1 MTKFEIF
8 EEKIKAK
15 GRMARV
21 AVVNPIIH
29 SALEASVKV
38 AEKGL
43 AKPILIG
50 DKAKI
55 QSLMEKHTDLD
66 YEIVDARSEKEASE
80 KAVELARNNK
90 ADAILK
96 GSVSS
101 TVFLRPM
108 LSKETGI
115 VKKGSLVSHIS
126 VFSVKHYHKFLIL
139 SDVAVNITPDLSE
152 KVKITAN
159 AIDLAHYLDIEKP
172 KVAILAA
179 AESVNPKMQS
189 SMDASVISKMG
200 ERGVFGEAIVEGPM
214 AMDLAVS
221 KESCEEK
228 NFKSP
233 VGGDAD
239 IIITPDINAGNILYK
254 ALAKLCKAD
263 LAAVLSGTE
272 VPVVLTS
279 RGDTAQVKYD
289 SLLLALMMQ

>member
-8 EEKIKAK
+8 EDKIKAK
-15 GRMARV
+15 GKIARV

-29 SALEASVKV
+29 SALEAAVKV

-50 DKAKI
+50 ERKKI
-55 QSLMEKHTDLD
+55 ESLMEKHKNLD
-66 YEIVDARSEKEASE
+66 YEILDAESEKDASE

-126 VFSVKHYHKFLIL
+126 VFSLKHYHKFLIL
-139 SDVAVNITPDLSE
+139 SDVAVNITPDLNE

-179 AESVNPKMQS
+179 AESVNPKMES

-200 ERGVFGEAIVEGPM
+200 ERGVFGEAMVEGPM

>member
-1 MTKFEIF
+1 MSKFEIF
-8 EEKIKAK
+8 EDKIRAK
-15 GRMARV
+15 GKTARV

-38 AEKGL
+38 AERGL

-55 QSLMEKHTDLD
+55 ESLMKEHTDLD
-66 YEIVDARSEKEASE
+66 YEILDAGSEKEAAE
-80 KAVELARNNK
+80 KAVELARNKK

-126 VFSVKHYHKFLIL
+126 VFSIKHYHKFLIL
-139 SDVAVNITPDLSE
+139 SDVAVNITPDLNE

-159 AIDLAHYLDIEKP
+159 AIDLAHYLDITKP

-200 ERGVFGEAIVEGPM
+200 ERGVFGEAMVEGPM